1 MTKIDFT
8 WRITAR
14 KEKYG
19 KESVGFKTISQIY
32 ILSIKVFSQ
41 NIVKDE
47 RKKKKGLGTP
57 LKFFELNLMKLLFH
71 ESLFKR

>member
-32 ILSIKVFSQ
+32 ILSLKVFSQ

-47 RKKKKGLGTP
+47 RKKKERFGNSIKV
-57 LKFFELNLMKLLFH
+57 F
-71 ESLFKR
+71 RA